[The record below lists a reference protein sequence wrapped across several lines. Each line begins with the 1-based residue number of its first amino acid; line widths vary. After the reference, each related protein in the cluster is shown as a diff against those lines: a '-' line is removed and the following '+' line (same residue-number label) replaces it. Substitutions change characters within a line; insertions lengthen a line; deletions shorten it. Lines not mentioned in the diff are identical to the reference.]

1 MHRLILT
8 KGLAAMSQALVDC
21 GKTVSKRLLT
31 VFSLVLFATSFSST
45 AKSDA
50 MISSGISGDEQ
61 LLPFASLKV
70 KNQWAFSSWD
80 LSTLVDVRSQF
91 DEGIGDAHA
100 KMEWHGDTELDPQTK
115 LELDAAYGFVREHT
129 EVTKQFHVFRGD
141 IGLERKFENF
151 KIKADIGAEVR
162 RFEDTTQKGY
172 LPLDRGAE
180 NLVDNE
186 TAVRVTLFHEA
197 WLQPFVEAAFV
208 ERDYFKSPVRGFSGP
223 ELIGGVTFAYPK
235 LSGDFAVEI
244 SSRDTYDGRN
254 VAVIGPYVDLKWQ
267 VRSGSEFSL
276 GLGAGIEQDTSGL
289 QDMYPYYSG
298 RLEVLQDVTEDLK
311 LSLLLDAIVECRETG
326 SETELSPSFKL
337 TWNQD
342 NGIGIF
348 SSAGMTYTKIHNL
361 NAALEPSF
369 EVGIQWVF

>member
-1 MHRLILT
+1 M
-8 KGLAAMSQALVDC
+8 GQPLVDC
-21 GKTVSKRLLT
+21 GKTVSKRLLS
-31 VFSLVLFATSFSST
+31 VFSLVLFATSFSSI
-45 AKSDA
+45 AKSDS

-61 LLPFASLKV
+61 LLPFASLKF
-70 KNQWAFSSWD
+70 KNAWAFSSWN
-80 LSTLVDVRSQF
+80 LSTLIDVRSQI
-91 DEGIGDAHA
+91 DDGIGDTHA

-115 LELDAAYGFVREHT
+115 LELDAAYGFIRERT

-151 KIKADIGAEVR
+151 KIKADIGAEMR
-162 RFEDTTQKGY
+162 RFEDTTQNGY
-172 LPLDRGAE
+172 SSLNRSAE

-186 TAVRVTLFHEA
+186 TAVRLTFFHEA

-208 ERDYFKSPVRGFSGP
+208 ERDYIKSPVRGFSGP

-235 LSGDFAVEI
+235 FSGDFAVEI
-244 SSRDTYDGRN
+244 ASRDTYDGKN

-267 VRSGSEFSL
+267 VRNGSEFSL

-298 RLEVLQDVTEDLK
+298 RIEVLQDVTEDLK
-311 LSLLLDAIVECRETG
+311 LSLLLDAIVEYRETG
-326 SETELSPSFKL
+326 SETELSPTIKL

-348 SSAGMTYTKIHNL
+348 SSAGMTYTKISNL
-361 NAALEPSF
+361 NATLEPSF
-369 EVGIQWVF
+369 EVGIQLAF